1 MAIFR
6 DPIVILLAFLLI
18 VTLGAF
24 FLGILPYPLGVLLL
38 VVLLMMRVRSL
49 RNAANR
55 KESMGR

>member
-1 MAIFR
+1 MVILR

-24 FLGILPYPLGVLLL
+24 FLGFLPYPLGVLLL

-49 RNAANR
+49 RNAAN
-55 KESMGR
+55 KKQLKN

>member
-49 RNAANR
+49 RNAANK